1 MFKRKK
7 LKHQV
12 SLLFLTL
19 SFFSYAEEKILYN
32 TENVKEG
39 FRIKE
44 NEIFYNK
51 GAIEA
56 PSPNGIVAL
65 KDSKVYN
72 FGTINNDKGAGID
85 GEGAST
91 IINES
96 DGKISNNSDLGLRL
110 RDGNELSNKGT
121 IKNNGEYGMTAYTTK
136 EVINEKGATIE
147 NSKNYGFYLHKSK
160 GTNNGTI
167 KNTASYGTYV
177 DTNSHFTNNNI
188 IANTGSI
195 GVSAFNSIVENS
207 KTGIIKNKGNCGL
220 QLQNNSTG
228 TNNGIIINKGNL
240 GVQVHNSKFK
250 NFGEIKNTGDV
261 GIWVV
266 GNSFVTNYGTIAN
279 EGDIGVKVSNS
290 GTFVNH
296 GTISQKGKIAILL
309 GEGDNTL
316 ELGTDSKIKGVI
328 EGNKGTD
335 TLILSESSTGKISK
349 IDYQIKNFSNIA
361 VKSGIWTLDN
371 NLILAVPDKYKDKNT
386 TFSQPP
392 LPINE
397 MNGNFKIE
405 KNRNLIM
412 NIEVSDLLTPTIS
425 TRTLINEGI
434 IIKRPI
440 DSMYVTNDK
449 QILVPTIYIKDVKN
463 SDIGDIKIENV
474 AEGWEGKYS
483 FDKNNGIIYLVLN
496 KLDESILNRNIVGGF
511 YESIYNYPK
520 SNIHQL
526 NNLKAREK
534 NYNFNRESIIKK
546 DDLKN
551 NFQLIGSH
559 GKYYGSSWHP
569 AYSYNSYGVN
579 GESNFFIN
587 NNLVLGLNYEYIGS
601 RIDYKDMGNSKENI
615 DSFILVGSLS
625 YLNNNWLNTLQGGA
639 GYSRHELKRYILDR
653 EDNFN
658 KREIKGNYSS
668 NLHSIGWESG
678 YIFGKDKKYLY
689 PFVGI
694 DYVWNRDNSYK
705 EKQLINSDEDDYSLN
720 VRKNKESNAIF
731 KSGLKFSYLIAERI
745 NINGD
750 LQWLHREKNHR
761 DNDANFIFKPD
772 VHYTIPALETSKDI
786 QTLNLTTTYKSR
798 SLTEYSL
805 SLDSII
811 NKKYIDT
818 SVSIGIKY
826 RF

>member
-19 SFFSYAEEKILYN
+19 SFFSYAEEEPIYN
-32 TENVKEG
+32 DKEVKERIYVKEG
-39 FRIKE
+39 E
-44 NEIFYNK
+44 TFYN
-51 GAIEA
+51 
-56 PSPNGIVAL
+56 NGVIQNNDSTGIQAL
-65 KDSKVYN
+65 KNSTVYN
-72 FGTINNDKGAGID
+72 NK
-85 GEGAST
+85 
-91 IINES
+91 II
-96 DGKISNNSDLGLRL
+96 
-110 RDGNELSNKGT
+110 SNKGDYGIEGEEALNIINNPDAIISNSGDVGIGLYDGNT
-121 IKNNGEYGMTAYTTK
+121 ITNRGR
-136 EVINEKGATIE
+136 IE
-147 NSKNYGFYLHKSK
+147 NKGVHGIEGDNIVSVTNEDSGFINNYNDYGIKVV
-160 GTNNGTI
+160 NGQ
-167 KNTASYGTYV
+167 K
-177 DTNSHFTNNNI
+177 
-188 IANTGSI
+188 
-195 GVSAFNSIVENS
+195 
-207 KTGIIKNKGNCGL
+207 
-220 QLQNNSTG
+220 
-228 TNNGIIINKGNL
+228 IINKGVIENI
-240 GVQVHNSKFK
+240 GDYGIRADHVTDVSN
-250 NFGEIKNTGDV
+250 NEGAIIKNTGKY
-261 GIWVV
+261 GIYLENSKSTNKGIISNGNNYGVYVKNSNFENSTSGKIENKGDYGVV
-266 GNSFVTNYGTIAN
+266 IDEKSYGVNYGTIAN
-279 EGDIGVKVSNS
+279 EGDIGVQVENS
-290 GTFVNH
+290 GTFINH
-296 GTISQKGKIAILL
+296 GTISQKGKISILL

-328 EGNKGTD
+328 EGNRGTD
-335 TLILSESSTGKISK
+335 TLILSESPTSKTSK

-361 VKSGIWTLDN
+361 VKSGTWTLDN
-371 NLILAVPDKYKDKNT
+371 NLVLAVPDKYKDKNT
-386 TFSQPP
+386 AFSQPP
-392 LPINE
+392 FPINE

-425 TRTLINEGI
+425 TGTLLNEGT

-449 QILVPTIYIKDVKN
+449 QILIPTIYIKDVKN
-463 SDIGDIKIENV
+463 SNIGNIKIINV
-474 AEGWEGKYS
+474 AEGWEGKYN
-483 FDKNNGIIYLVLN
+483 FDKNNGIIYLILN
-496 KLDESILNRNIVGGF
+496 KLDESIINRNIVGGF

-526 NNLKAREK
+526 NNLKIREK
-534 NYNFNRESIIKK
+534 NYNFSREHIIKK
-546 DDLKN
+546 DDSKN
-551 NFQLIGSH
+551 DFQLIGSH

-587 NNLVLGLNYEYIGS
+587 NNMVLGLNYDYIGS
-601 RIDYKDMGNSKENI
+601 RVDYKDMANSKENI
-615 DSFILVGSLS
+615 DSFILVGNLT

-658 KREIKGNYSS
+658 KREIKGNYGS
-668 NLHSIGWESG
+668 NLYSIGWESG
-678 YIFGKDKKYLY
+678 YILGKDKKYLY

-720 VRKNKESNAIF
+720 IRKNKESSAIF
-731 KSGLKFSYLIAERI
+731 KSGLKFSYFIIENI

-750 LQWLHREKNHR
+750 LQWLHREKNYK
-761 DNDANFIFKPD
+761 DNDANFIFKPN
-772 VHYTIPALETSKDI
+772 VHYTIPALKTSKDI

>member
-19 SFFSYAEEKILYN
+19 SFFSYAEEEPIYN
-32 TENVKEG
+32 DKEVKERIYVKEG
-39 FRIKE
+39 E
-44 NEIFYNK
+44 TFYN
-51 GAIEA
+51 
-56 PSPNGIVAL
+56 NGVIQNNDSTGIQAL
-65 KDSKVYN
+65 KN
-72 FGTINNDKGAGID
+72 
-85 GEGAST
+85 ST
-91 IINES
+91 IYNN
-96 DGKISNNSDLGLRL
+96 KII
-110 RDGNELSNKGT
+110 SNKGDYG
-121 IKNNGEYGMTAYTTK
+121 IEGEEA
-136 EVINEKGATIE
+136 
-147 NSKNYGFYLHKSK
+147 L
-160 GTNNGTI
+160 
-167 KNTASYGTYV
+167 
-177 DTNSHFTNNNI
+177 NI
-188 IANTGSI
+188 INNPDAIISNSGDVGIGLYDGNTITNRGR
-195 GVSAFNSIVENS
+195 
-207 KTGIIKNKGNCGL
+207 IKNKGVHGIEGDNIVSVTNEDSGFI
-220 QLQNNSTG
+220 NNYNDYG
-228 TNNGIIINKGNL
+228 IKVVNGQKIINKGVIENI
-240 GVQVHNSKFK
+240 GNYGIRADHVTDVSN
-250 NFGEIKNTGDV
+250 NEGAIIKNTGKY
-261 GIWVV
+261 GIYLENSKSTNKGIISNGNNYGVYVKNSNFENSTSGKIENKGDYGVV
-266 GNSFVTNYGTIAN
+266 IDEKSYGVNYGTIAN
-279 EGDIGVKVSNS
+279 EGDIGVKVENS
-290 GTFVNH
+290 GIFINH
-296 GTISQKGKIAILL
+296 GTISPKGNIAILL
-309 GEGDNTL
+309 GKGDNTL

-335 TLILSESSTGKISK
+335 TLILSESPTSKTSK

-361 VKSGIWTLDN
+361 VKSGTWTLDN
-371 NLILAVPDKYKDKNT
+371 NLVLAVPDKYKDKNT
-386 TFSQPP
+386 AFSQPP
-392 LPINE
+392 FLINE

-425 TRTLINEGI
+425 TGTLLNEGT

-449 QILVPTIYIKDVKN
+449 QILIPTIYIKDVKN
-463 SDIGDIKIENV
+463 SNIGNIKIVNV
-474 AEGWEGKYS
+474 AEGWEGKCN
-483 FDKNNGIIYLVLN
+483 FDKNNGIIYLILN
-496 KLDESILNRNIVGGF
+496 KLDESIINRNIVGGF

-526 NNLKAREK
+526 NNLKVREK
-534 NYNFNRESIIKK
+534 NYNFSREHIIKK
-546 DDLKN
+546 DDSKN
-551 NFQLIGSH
+551 DFQLIGSH

-587 NNLVLGLNYEYIGS
+587 NNIVLGLNYDYIGS
-601 RIDYKDMGNSKENI
+601 RVDYKDMANNKENI
-615 DSFILVGSLS
+615 DSFILVGNLT

-658 KREIKGNYSS
+658 KREIKGNYGS
-668 NLHSIGWESG
+668 NLYSIGWESG
-678 YIFGKDKKYLY
+678 YILGKDKKYLY

-720 VRKNKESNAIF
+720 IRKNKESSAIF
-731 KSGLKFSYLIAERI
+731 KSGLKFSYFIIENI

-750 LQWLHREKNHR
+750 LQWLHREKNYR
-761 DNDANFIFKPD
+761 DNDANFVFKPN
-772 VHYTIPALETSKDI
+772 VHYTIPALKTSKDI

>member
-19 SFFSYAEEKILYN
+19 SFFSYAEEEPIYN
-32 TENVKEG
+32 DKEVKERIYVKEG
-39 FRIKE
+39 E
-44 NEIFYNK
+44 TFYN
-51 GAIEA
+51 
-56 PSPNGIVAL
+56 NGVIQNNDSTGIQAL
-65 KDSKVYN
+65 KNSTVYN
-72 FGTINNDKGAGID
+72 NK
-85 GEGAST
+85 
-91 IINES
+91 II
-96 DGKISNNSDLGLRL
+96 
-110 RDGNELSNKGT
+110 SNKGDYGIEGEEALNIINNPDAIISNSGDVGIGLYDGNT
-121 IKNNGEYGMTAYTTK
+121 ITNRGR
-136 EVINEKGATIE
+136 IE
-147 NSKNYGFYLHKSK
+147 NKGVHGIEGDNIVSVTNEDSGFINNYNDYGIKVV
-160 GTNNGTI
+160 NGQ
-167 KNTASYGTYV
+167 K
-177 DTNSHFTNNNI
+177 
-188 IANTGSI
+188 
-195 GVSAFNSIVENS
+195 
-207 KTGIIKNKGNCGL
+207 
-220 QLQNNSTG
+220 
-228 TNNGIIINKGNL
+228 IINKGVIENI
-240 GVQVHNSKFK
+240 GDYGIRADHVTDVSN
-250 NFGEIKNTGDV
+250 NEGAIIKNTGKY
-261 GIWVV
+261 GIYLENSKSTNKGIISNGNNYGVYVKNSNFENSTSGKIENKGDYGVV
-266 GNSFVTNYGTIAN
+266 IDEKSYGVNYGTIAN
-279 EGDIGVKVSNS
+279 EGDIGVQVENS

-296 GTISQKGKIAILL
+296 GTISQKGKISILL

-335 TLILSESSTGKISK
+335 TLILSESPTSKTSK

-361 VKSGIWTLDN
+361 VKSGTWTLDN
-371 NLILAVPDKYKDKNT
+371 NLVLAVPDKYKDKNT
-386 TFSQPP
+386 AFSQPP
-392 LPINE
+392 FPINE

-425 TRTLINEGI
+425 TGTLLNEGT

-449 QILVPTIYIKDVKN
+449 QILIPTIYIKDVKN
-463 SDIGDIKIENV
+463 SNIGNIKIINV
-474 AEGWEGKYS
+474 AEGWEGKYN
-483 FDKNNGIIYLVLN
+483 FDKNNGIIYLILN
-496 KLDESILNRNIVGGF
+496 KLDESIINRNIVGGF

-526 NNLKAREK
+526 NNLKIREK
-534 NYNFNRESIIKK
+534 NYNFSREHIIKK
-546 DDLKN
+546 DDSKN
-551 NFQLIGSH
+551 DFQLIGSH

-587 NNLVLGLNYEYIGS
+587 NNMVLGLNYDYIGS
-601 RIDYKDMGNSKENI
+601 RVDYKDMANSKENI
-615 DSFILVGSLS
+615 DSFILVGNLT
-625 YLNNNWLNTLQGGA
+625 YLNNNWLNTLQGGT

-658 KREIKGNYSS
+658 KREIKGNYGS
-668 NLHSIGWESG
+668 NLYSIGWESG
-678 YIFGKDKKYLY
+678 YILGKDKKYLY

-720 VRKNKESNAIF
+720 IRKNKESSAIF
-731 KSGLKFSYLIAERI
+731 KSGLKFSYFIIENI

-750 LQWLHREKNHR
+750 LQWLHREKNYR
-761 DNDANFIFKPD
+761 DNDANFIFKPN
-772 VHYTIPALETSKDI
+772 VHYTIPALKTSKDI